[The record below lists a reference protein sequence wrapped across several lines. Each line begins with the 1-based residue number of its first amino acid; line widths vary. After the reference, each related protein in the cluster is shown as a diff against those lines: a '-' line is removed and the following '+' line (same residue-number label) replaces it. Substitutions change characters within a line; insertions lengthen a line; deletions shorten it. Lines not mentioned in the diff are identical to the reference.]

1 MSQAT
6 LAAAQTNEESAATPA
21 PDARAPQLHDPSSQ
35 AVTIERLRG
44 VTGDAV
50 VFQITDPLAVVA
62 EAFAKRPD
70 LAGVL
75 VLDGQRLA
83 AVLSNRAVSFNLSK
97 GYFRELY
104 VRKPLSVLL
113 ENWKLRTLM
122 LSSDSPIPDAI
133 ACAMARDPEE
143 RYEPIVVREA
153 DGALFLLEM
162 QVLLDE
168 QCRQLSS
175 ALAAV
180 ERQRRTIEA
189 HHAERERL
197 SAKLVETSRQAG
209 MAQIASSILHNVGN
223 VLNSVNTSASVLCEK
238 TRQMRV
244 GKLGQAAAMIVEHRA
259 DLSDFLTTDQ
269 RGKAIP
275 DYLVKLAELLGD
287 DQQQMLAELQ
297 NLSRSVEHIDQ
308 IIKSQQTY
316 ATGVLAVEAFEF
328 ANVVEDS
335 LRMIQG
341 SINKH
346 QITIVR
352 NFAELPTIRTDKHMV
367 MQIVVNLLTNAKQAL
382 RDHGTTDPRI
392 TLTLDRTQRNGK
404 AMARLTVT
412 DNGAGIESVNLSKI
426 FTHGFTTRSD
436 GHGLGLHNAAN
447 AAGQMGGALTAH
459 SDGPGTGASFE
470 LELPLHESKGD

>member
-1 MSQAT
+1 
-6 LAAAQTNEESAATPA
+6 
-21 PDARAPQLHDPSSQ
+21 
-35 AVTIERLRG
+35 
-44 VTGDAV
+44 
-50 VFQITDPLAVVA
+50 
-62 EAFAKRPD
+62 
-70 LAGVL
+70 
-75 VLDGQRLA
+75 
-83 AVLSNRAVSFNLSK
+83 
-97 GYFRELY
+97 
-104 VRKPLSVLL
+104 
-113 ENWKLRTLM
+113 
-122 LSSDSPIPDAI
+122 
-133 ACAMARDPEE
+133 
-143 RYEPIVVREA
+143 
-153 DGALFLLEM
+153 
-162 QVLLDE
+162 
-168 QCRQLSS
+168 
-175 ALAAV
+175 
-180 ERQRRTIEA
+180 
-189 HHAERERL
+189 
-197 SAKLVETSRQAG
+197 
-209 MAQIASSILHNVGN
+209 
-223 VLNSVNTSASVLCEK
+223 
-238 TRQMRV
+238 MRV